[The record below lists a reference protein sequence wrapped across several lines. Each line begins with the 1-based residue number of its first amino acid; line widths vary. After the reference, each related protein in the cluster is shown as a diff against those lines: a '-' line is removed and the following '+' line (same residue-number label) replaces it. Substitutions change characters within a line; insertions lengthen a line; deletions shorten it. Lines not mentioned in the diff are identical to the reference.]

1 MARSKDEA
9 NVTRRIPMKTNLPV
23 ATMFLSLA
31 GALVL
36 TFGAAIHPPRAAA
49 APNPQPARAAAPAQS
64 SSSQSDQSDLSVTVY
79 NSDLSLV
86 RDVRNLTMPGGTFQL
101 KFMDI
106 AASVNPATV
115 HIRSLNDP
123 ALLSVLEQNYEY
135 DLLDP
140 AKLLQKYVGR
150 EVTLIRPGLRDADGQ
165 QGQPDEVKATLIA
178 DNDGPVWKIGND
190 IVTGLGVGSIR
201 FPEVPANLY
210 DRPTLL
216 WTLDNRGA
224 PRQQV
229 EVSYLAGKLSWKA
242 DYVLNVSRDETKADL
257 DGWVTLVNDSGTA
270 FENARLQLVAGDL
283 NRVPVAMQAKAMDAF
298 ARSAVAPAPPP
309 FQEEAF
315 NEYHLY
321 TLDRRTSVMNDE
333 TKQVSLLNASSI
345 PLEKT
350 YEVDGRDYYY
360 RTPMRTGAPVKDPVQ
375 VYYKF
380 KNSDKSSLGMPLPA
394 GTMRIY
400 QADARGDALFAGEDN
415 IGHTPKD
422 EEVSLHAG
430 NAFDVVAERKETDY
444 HSSGGNNYEMEYEI
458 TLRNHKDVPINV
470 LVNEPIGGDWEI
482 LNSTYKWTKT
492 AAFAAQF
499 SVPVDKDG
507 TSVLKYRVHVH
518 W

>member
-1 MARSKDEA
+1 
-9 NVTRRIPMKTNLPV
+9 MKNKLP
-23 ATMFLSLA
+23 AAAMFLTLA
-31 GALVL
+31 GALAIVS
-36 TFGAAIHPPRAAA
+36 GATIHPPSAAAANSPQPAKAAA
-49 APNPQPARAAAPAQS
+49 APQS
-64 SSSQSDQSDLSVTVY
+64 SSSLNDQSDLSVTVY

-86 RDVRNLTMPGGTFQL
+86 RDVRDLTMPGGTFQL

-115 HIRSLNDP
+115 HMRSLNAP
-123 ALLSVLEQNYEY
+123 AQLSVLEQNYEY

-150 EVTLIRPGLRDADGQ
+150 EVTLIRPGLRNAAGEQ
-165 QGQPDEVKATLIA
+165 DEIKATLIA
-178 DNDGPVWKIGND
+178 DNNGPVWKIGND

-224 PRQQV
+224 QKQKV

-270 FENARLQLVAGDL
+270 FQNAHLQLVAGEL
-283 NRVPVAMQAKAMDAF
+283 NRVPVAAQYKALAGVAREAMNASAPAF
-298 ARSAVAPAPPP
+298 A
-309 FQEEAF
+309 EEAF
-315 NEYHLY
+315 SEYHLY
-321 TLDRRTSVMNDE
+321 TLDRRTSVMNNE
-333 TKQVSLLNASSI
+333 TKQVSLLNASNI

-360 RTPMRTGAPVKDPVQ
+360 RTSMRTGAPVKDPVQ

-400 QADARGDALFAGEDN
+400 QADARGETLFAGEDN

-430 NAFDVVAERKETDY
+430 NAFDVVAERKQTDY
-444 HSSGGNNYEMEYEI
+444 RSFSGNNYEMEYEI
-458 TLRNHKDVPINV
+458 TLRNHKNVPINV

-499 SVPVDKDG
+499 TVPVEKDG

-518 W
+518 Y

>member
-1 MARSKDEA
+1 MKR
-9 NVTRRIPMKTNLPV
+9 NVPV
-23 ATMFLSLA
+23 ATMFLSLL
-31 GALVL
+31 GALAIML
-36 TFGAAIHPPRAAA
+36 GAAVRPLHSAAADSAPPVKAAA
-49 APNPQPARAAAPAQS
+49 APQS
-64 SSSQSDQSDLSVTVY
+64 SSSQSDQTDLSITVY

-86 RDVRNLTMPGGTFQL
+86 RDVRNLALPGGTFQL

-135 DLLDP
+135 DLLEP
-140 AKLLQKYVGR
+140 AKLLAKYVGR
-150 EVTLIRPGLRDADGQ
+150 EVTLLRPGRNAAGEQ
-165 QGQPDEVKATLIA
+165 EEVKATLIA
-178 DNDGPVWKIGND
+178 DNNGPIWKIGNE
-190 IVTGLGVGSIR
+190 IVTGFNPAGIR
-201 FPEVPANLY
+201 FPELPDNLY

-224 PRQQV
+224 QKQKV
-229 EVSYLAGKLSWKA
+229 EVSYLAGRLSWKA
-242 DYVLNVSRDETKADL
+242 DYVLNVSRDESKADL

-270 FENARLQLVAGDL
+270 FQNARLQLVAGDL
-283 NRVPVAMQAKAMDAF
+283 NRVPVQAQAKALGDF
-298 ARSAVAPAPPP
+298 AVRAAASAAAP

-315 NEYHLY
+315 SEYHLY
-321 TLDRRTSVMNDE
+321 SLDRRTSVMNNE
-333 TKQVSLLNASSI
+333 TKQISLLDASNI

-360 RTPMRTGAPVKDPVQ
+360 RTSMKTGAPVKDPVQ

-380 KNSDKSSLGMPLPA
+380 KNAEKSSLGMPLPA

-400 QADARGDALFAGEDN
+400 QADAHGETLFAGEDR

-444 HSSGGNNYEMEYEI
+444 RSFGGNSYEMEYEI
-458 TLRNHKDVPINV
+458 TLRNHKTVPITV
-470 LVNEPIGGDWEI
+470 EVNEPIGGDWEI
-482 LNSTYKWTKT
+482 LSSTYKWTKT

-499 SVPVDKDG
+499 AVPVDKDG
-507 TSVLKYRVHVH
+507 TSVLRYRVHVH

>member
-1 MARSKDEA
+1 MRKRLPLAAMCLSMAA
-9 NVTRRIPMKTNLPV
+9 
-23 ATMFLSLA
+23 ALA
-31 GALVL
+31 LIA
-36 TFGAAIHPPRAAA
+36 GAAIDPPRVAAANSPQPPKAAA
-49 APNPQPARAAAPAQS
+49 APQA
-64 SSSQSDQSDLSVTVY
+64 SSSQNDQSDLSVTVY

-86 RDVRNLTMPGGTFQL
+86 RDVRNLTMPVGTFQL

-106 AASVNPATV
+106 AASVNPETV

-123 ALLSVLEQNYEY
+123 AQLSVLEQNYEY

-140 AKLLQKYVGR
+140 AKLLSKYLGR
-150 EVTLIRPGLRDADGQ
+150 EVTLIRPGLRSAAGEQ
-165 QGQPDEVKATLIA
+165 EQEEVKATLIA
-178 DNDGPVWKIGND
+178 DNNGPVWKIGND
-190 IVTGLGVGSIR
+190 IVTGLAVGSIR

-224 PRQQV
+224 QKQKV

-242 DYVLNVSRDETKADL
+242 DYVLNVSRDESKADL
-257 DGWVTLVNDSGTA
+257 DGWVTLVNGSGTA
-270 FENARLQLVAGDL
+270 FQNARLQLMAGDL
-283 NRVPVAMQAKAMDAF
+283 NRVPVAMQAKAMETF
-298 ARSAVAPAPPP
+298 ARSATAANAPA

-315 NEYHLY
+315 SEYHLY

-333 TKQVSLLNASSI
+333 TKQVSLLSASSI

-360 RTPMRTGAPVKDPVQ
+360 RTSMRTGAPVKDPVQ

-400 QADARGDALFAGEDN
+400 QADAHGDTLFAGEDR

-422 EEVSLHAG
+422 EDISLHVG

-444 HSSGGNNYEMEYEI
+444 HSFGGNNYEMEYEI
-458 TLRNHKDVPINV
+458 TLRNHKNVPVTV

>member
-1 MARSKDEA
+1 
-9 NVTRRIPMKTNLPV
+9 MKRNFPV

-31 GALVL
+31 GALAITL
-36 TFGAAIHPPRAAA
+36 GAAVRPLRNADADNARPAKAAA
-49 APNPQPARAAAPAQS
+49 APQS
-64 SSSQSDQSDLSVTVY
+64 SSSQSDQTDLSVTVY

-86 RDVRNLTMPGGTFQL
+86 RDVRNLALPGGTFQL

-135 DLLDP
+135 DLLEP
-140 AKLLQKYVGR
+140 AKLLAKYVGR
-150 EVTLIRPGLRDADGQ
+150 EVTLLRPGRNAAGD
-165 QGQPDEVKATLIA
+165 PEEVKATLIA
-178 DNDGPVWKIGND
+178 DNNGPIWKIGND
-190 IVTGLGVGSIR
+190 IVTGLNPGSIR
-201 FPEVPANLY
+201 FPELPDNLY

-224 PRQQV
+224 QKQKV
-229 EVSYLAGKLSWKA
+229 EVSYLAGRLSWKA
-242 DYVLNVSRDETKADL
+242 DYVLNINRDETKADL

-270 FENARLQLVAGDL
+270 FQNARLQLVAGDL
-283 NRVPVAMQAKAMDAF
+283 NRVAPQAQAKAFNDF
-298 ARSAVAPAPPP
+298 AARAAVAAPPP

-315 NEYHLY
+315 SEYHLY
-321 TLDRRTSVMNDE
+321 SLDRRTSVMNNE
-333 TKQVSLLNASSI
+333 TKQISLLSGSNI
-345 PLEKT
+345 PVEKT

-360 RTPMRTGAPVKDPVQ
+360 RSSMKTGAPVKDPVE

-380 KNSDKSSLGMPLPA
+380 KNAEKSSLGMPLPA

-400 QADARGDALFAGEDN
+400 QADAHGDTLFAGEDR

-422 EEVSLHAG
+422 EEISLHAG

-444 HSSGGNNYEMEYEI
+444 RSFGGNSYEMEYEI
-458 TLRNHKDVPINV
+458 TLRNHKTVPITV
-470 LVNEPIGGDWEI
+470 EVNEPIGGDWEI
-482 LNSTYKWTKT
+482 LSSTYKWTKT

-507 TSVLKYRVHVH
+507 TSVLRYRVHVH

>member
-1 MARSKDEA
+1 MRK
-9 NVTRRIPMKTNLPV
+9 KLPV
-23 ATMFLSLA
+23 AMMFLSFA
-31 GALVL
+31 ATVVL
-36 TFGAAIHPPRAAA
+36 ICGAAVHASNAAA
-49 APNPQPARAAAPAQS
+49 SPQPKAAPAPQS
-64 SSSQSDQSDLSVTVY
+64 SSSLNDQSDLSVTVY

-86 RDVRNLTMPGGTFQL
+86 RDVRDLSMPGGTFQL

-115 HIRSLNDP
+115 HMRSLNDP
-123 ALLSVLEQNYEY
+123 SQLSVLEQNYEY

-150 EVTLIRPGLRDADGQ
+150 EVTLIRPGVRNAAGEQ
-165 QGQPDEVKATLIA
+165 DEVKATLIA
-178 DNDGPVWKIGND
+178 DNNGPVWKIGND

-224 PRQQV
+224 LKQKV

-270 FENARLQLVAGDL
+270 FQNAHLQLVAGEL
-283 NRVPVAMQAKAMDAF
+283 NRVPVAAQYKAISGIAREAVNAAAPAF
-298 ARSAVAPAPPP
+298 A
-309 FQEEAF
+309 EEAF

-321 TLDRRTSVMNDE
+321 TLDRRTSVMNNE
-333 TKQVSLLNASSI
+333 TKQVSLLNASNI
-345 PLEKT
+345 PLLKT

-360 RTPMRTGAPVKDPVQ
+360 HTAIRTGAPIKDPVE
-375 VYYKF
+375 VFYKF

-400 QADARGDALFAGEDN
+400 QADAHGETLFAGEDN

-444 HSSGGNNYEMEYEI
+444 RSFSGNNYEMEYEI
-458 TLRNHKDVPINV
+458 TLRNHKNIPITV

>member
-1 MARSKDEA
+1 MNK
-9 NVTRRIPMKTNLPV
+9 KLPV
-23 ATMFLSLA
+23 ATMFLSLSA
-31 GALVL
+31 ALAL
-36 TFGAAIHPPRAAA
+36 LAAAAIHPPHATAAGGPPKPAA
-49 APNPQPARAAAPAQS
+49 APQAS
-64 SSSQSDQSDLSVTVY
+64 SSLSDQSDLSVTVY

-115 HIRSLNDP
+115 HMRSLND
-123 ALLSVLEQNYEY
+123 AAQLSVLEQNYEY

-140 AKLLQKYVGR
+140 ARLLQKYVGR
-150 EVTLIRPGLRDADGQ
+150 EVTLIRPGLRNAAGDQ
-165 QGQPDEVKATLIA
+165 DEVKATLIA

-190 IVTGLGVGSIR
+190 IVTGLGASSVR

-216 WTLDNRGA
+216 WTLDNHG
-224 PRQQV
+224 PQKQKV

-257 DGWVTLVNDSGTA
+257 DGWVTLVNGSGTA

-283 NRVPVAMQAKAMDAF
+283 NRVPVAMQAKAMGDF
-298 ARSAVAPAPPP
+298 ARSEIAAAPPP

-321 TLDRRTSVMNDE
+321 SLDRRTSVMNNE
-333 TKQVSLLNASSI
+333 TKQISLLNASNI

-350 YEVDGRDYYY
+350 SEVDGRDYYY
-360 RTPMRTGAPVKDPVQ
+360 RTSMRTGAPVKDPVQ

-380 KNSDKSSLGMPLPA
+380 KNSDKASLGMPLPA

-400 QADARGDALFAGEDN
+400 QADTHGDTLFAGEDN

-444 HSSGGNNYEMEYEI
+444 RSFGGNSYEMEYEI
-458 TLRNHKDVPINV
+458 TLRNHKGIPITV
-470 LVNEPIGGDWEI
+470 LVNEPIGGDWQI